1 MRLAISIVLVGVLA
15 ADGRAQ
21 EPNVDGYQ
29 RFLELTKSAPA
40 AYLAGDRVE
49 AAERANELLA
59 LAARHRNDWNYGNAV
74 HSGHLVLGRVAVDA
88 DRLDEGRRRLLLSVD
103 ASILPYGFESDRPKW
118 KASPQIDTFGP
129 DMTLAARLLEKG
141 ESEAVI
147 RYLDACSKFWDLDR
161 GRLAKWK
168 AEILEGVRP
177 DFGPNLKYFFPTR

>member
-15 ADGRAQ
+15 AGGRAQ

-74 HSGHLVLGRVAVDA
+74 HSGHLVLGRIAIDTE
-88 DRLDEGRRRLLLSVD
+88 RLDEGGRRLLLSVTLRYSLTGSNPT
-103 ASILPYGFESDRPKW
+103 ARNGRRRPRW
-118 KASPQIDTFGP
+118 TRS
-129 DMTLAARLLEKG
+129 
-141 ESEAVI
+141 
-147 RYLDACSKFWDLDR
+147 
-161 GRLAKWK
+161 GR
-168 AEILEGVRP
+168 
-177 DFGPNLKYFFPTR
+177 T